1 MSTPGLSARQGAAP
15 GRVAGEAGRL
25 GGVEGAATFEFLV
38 SLCLGV
44 ALAAACGLR
53 VFLPLLLVGSA
64 ARLGYVTVSG
74 GMEWLSSTPA
84 LLALAAATVL
94 EISAY
99 FVPWLDNALDAA
111 GAPVAIA
118 AGTILAAAVLGET
131 SPLLRWTLATVAGG
145 GAAAAV
151 HGSLAVVRKL
161 SSVAT
166 LGLANPLVAAGE
178 AVAALLMVV
187 IAIALPL
194 LTVGGMVVALG
205 LLLRRASTIGWRRRQ
220 AL

>member
-1 MSTPGLSARQGAAP
+1 M
-15 GRVAGEAGRL
+15 
-25 GGVEGAATFEFLV
+25 

-194 LTVGGMVVALG
+194 LTVGGLLVALG